1 MGWLFSIFL
10 FVVGAMAVYPAVV
23 QTWPAS
29 RQLLDKLM
37 PYQGV
42 IGIVATIWGL
52 ISALRLLSWAGSMMH
67 FAPIIWVLS
76 LAGAL
81 LAIALGLLFGYSLI
95 ASNVLSNNPQ
105 FQRRGE
111 DIRAKLLA
119 RQGPLGWGAM
129 IVGAVNFLMLLVR

>member
-10 FVVGAMAVYPAVV
+10 FVIGAMAVYPAVV
-23 QTWPAS
+23 QTWPGS

-42 IGIVATIWGL
+42 IGIVALIWGVVW
-52 ISALRLLSWAGSMMH
+52 ALRLLSWAGSMMH
-67 FAPIIWVLS
+67 FAPIVWLIS

-95 ASNVLSNNPQ
+95 ASNVLGNNPQ
-105 FQRRGE
+105 LQRRGE
-111 DIRAKLLA
+111 DIRAKLVT
-119 RQGPLGWGAM
+119 RQGSLGWGAM
-129 IVGAVNFLMLLVR
+129 IVGAVNFLMFLVR